1 LPISAIFDTV
11 FWAFLWSRSQVYSLN
26 IRKKRASWLLA
37 EKCSQ
42 CHIMGASSSI
52 NSLTT
57 LRPYIAAAL
66 IGREP

>member
-1 LPISAIFDTV
+1 
-11 FWAFLWSRSQVYSLN
+11 
-26 IRKKRASWLLA
+26 
-37 EKCSQ
+37 
-42 CHIMGASSSI
+42 MGASSSI

>member
-1 LPISAIFDTV
+1 MVKKSGLFP
-11 FWAFLWSRSQVYSLN
+11 QYQKKKSL
-26 IRKKRASWLLA
+26 SWLLA

-57 LRPYIAAAL
+57 LRPYIAAAV
-66 IGREP
+66 IGRDV